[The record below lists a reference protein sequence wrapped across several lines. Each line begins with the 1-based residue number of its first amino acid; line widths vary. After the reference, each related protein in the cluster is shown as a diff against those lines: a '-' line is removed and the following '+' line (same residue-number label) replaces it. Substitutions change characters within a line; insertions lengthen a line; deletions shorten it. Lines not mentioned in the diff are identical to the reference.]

1 MFLTRYE
8 PNRLFNQL
16 SNEFFNMNEKPV
28 YNREERAVSDEN
40 VDWVPKVDVKE
51 EKDKFVIFAEIPGI
65 DPKDI
70 EVTMEKGILTISGH
84 REAEKKSE
92 QDGYQRIERSSGR
105 FYRRFS
111 MPEAVDESKI
121 SAKGKHGVLE
131 IVIPKVEDVLPRKIT
146 IQA

>member
-16 SNEFFNMNEKPV
+16 SNEFFKIHDRPV
-28 YNREERAVSDEN
+28 YDWSERTGFDTKA
-40 VDWVPKVDVKE
+40 DWVPKVDVKE
-51 EKDKFVIFAEIPGI
+51 EKDKFVILADIPGI
-65 DPKDI
+65 DPKNI
-70 EVTMEKGILTISGH
+70 EITMEKGILTITGH
-84 REAEKKSE
+84 REEEKKSE
-92 QDGYQRIERSSGR
+92 QEGYQRVERSSGH

-121 SAKGKHGVLE
+121 SAKGQHGVLE

-146 IQA
+146 IEA

>member
-16 SNEFFNMNEKPV
+16 SNELFNIYEKPV
-28 YNREERAVSDEN
+28 FNRAERAVSDTN
-40 VDWVPKVDVKE
+40 ADWIPRVDVKE
-51 EKDKFVIFAEIPGI
+51 EKDKYVIFAEIPGI

-70 EVTMEKGILTISGH
+70 DITMEKGVLTISGH

-92 QDGYQRIERSSGR
+92 QDGYQRVERSSGR

-111 MPEAVDESKI
+111 MPEAVDENKI

-131 IVIPKVEDVLPRKIT
+131 IIIPKIEDVLPRKIT
-146 IQA
+146 IEA

>member
-16 SNEFFNMNEKPV
+16 SNELFKIHDRPV
-28 YNREERAVSDEN
+28 FDRAERADFATKA
-40 VDWVPKVDVKE
+40 DWAPKVDVKE
-51 EKDKFVIFAEIPGI
+51 EKDKFVILADIPGI

-70 EVTMEKGILTISGH
+70 DITMEKGILTISGH
-84 REAEKKSE
+84 REEEKKSAQE
-92 QDGYQRIERSSGR
+92 GYQRVERSSGR
-105 FYRRFS
+105 FYRRFN

-121 SAKGKHGVLE
+121 SAKGQHGVLE
-131 IVIPKVEDVLPRKIT
+131 IVIPKIEDALPRKIT